1 MAEKMDP
8 VGKEDADINND
19 GKVDKTDKYLA
30 NRRTAIAKNI
40 KTEDLDLGH
49 EDDEPHMIK
58 SELYRI
64 GKYAMELYNMVD
76 QFEGEGEVDFPAWWQ
91 SKITTAK
98 NMVSSAKHY
107 LEFELKEPEIDA
119 MVDIAAA
126 EDIIPNTPS
135 VPLENEIEE
144 NLEETRV
151 NPNTNDRV
159 NYLAHTLEYI
169 WNMGKGNNSIDFEDL
184 AKSTVGDMFGD
195 DEDEIEEG
203 IHDRDITSAS
213 HTNVKGEMGAYYPI
227 S

>member
-1 MAEKMDP
+1 
-8 VGKEDADINND
+8 
-19 GKVDKTDKYLA
+19 
-30 NRRTAIAKNI
+30 
-40 KTEDLDLGH
+40 
-49 EDDEPHMIK
+49 
-58 SELYRI
+58 
-64 GKYAMELYNMVD
+64 MELYNMVD
-76 QFEGEGEVDFPAWWQ
+76 QFEGKGEVDFPAWWQ

-119 MVDIAAA
+119 MVGVAAA
-126 EDIIPNTPS
+126 EDIIPNVPTE
-135 VPLENEIEE
+135 PLEDEIEE

-169 WNMGKGNNSIDFEDL
+169 WNMGKGNNSIDFKDL

-203 IHDRDITSAS
+203 NLGHNELAS
-213 HTNVKGEMGAYYPI
+213 LEKEGGSWKLYLPYYGR
-227 S
+227 